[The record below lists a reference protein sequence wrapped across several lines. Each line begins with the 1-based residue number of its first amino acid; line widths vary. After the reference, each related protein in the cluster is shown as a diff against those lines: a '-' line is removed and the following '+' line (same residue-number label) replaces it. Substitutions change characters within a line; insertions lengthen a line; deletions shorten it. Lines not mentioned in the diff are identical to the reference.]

1 MKPLKRYIQ
10 TLPFITETPNEVI
23 ILLKKEGS
31 FGWALCLLMSMF
43 TLRLN
48 IIALI
53 VMHTWH

>member
-1 MKPLKRYIQ
+1 MNPLKRYIQ

-31 FGWALCLLMSMF
+31 FGWALCQLMSMF
-43 TLRLN
+43 TFRLN
-48 IIALI
+48 IALI